1 MAANPVAIAV
11 RAERHKRLRRGEKI
25 AHPSRMDSGIAPTDR
40 SALMDAPQDSQLHR
54 NRLESGAW
62 TASVAGGL
70 EKRRRLEDAAVL
82 ARNRIRLNRGGIE

>member
-54 NRLESGAW
+54 NRL
-62 TASVAGGL
+62 
-70 EKRRRLEDAAVL
+70 
-82 ARNRIRLNRGGIE
+82 

>member
-54 NRLESGAW
+54 NRLDSLSQVLLLVD
-62 TASVAGGL
+62 TYRAGI
-70 EKRRRLEDAAVL
+70 RR
-82 ARNRIRLNRGGIE
+82 G

>member
-1 MAANPVAIAV
+1 MTRGGMAVNPVAIAV

-54 NRLESGAW
+54 NRLGQQAEMSDRQV
-62 TASVAGGL
+62 S
-70 EKRRRLEDAAVL
+70 RRRTIISD
-82 ARNRIRLNRGGIE
+82 

>member
-25 AHPSRMDSGIAPTDR
+25 AHPSRMDSGIAPTDH

-54 NRLESGAW
+54 NRLRNPQHAES
-62 TASVAGGL
+62 
-70 EKRRRLEDAAVL
+70 VL
-82 ARNRIRLNRGGIE
+82 ATERRATVAREFRLAAGAGTLLI